1 MSSDIISISN
11 RVFLSEGH
19 YATDRT
25 GNDLIFNSEIK
36 SNKTIQNMPTNLTQH
51 PMKSKPWRNHRI

>member
-25 GNDLIFNSEIK
+25 GNELILIPKSNQIK
-36 SNKTIQNMPTNLTQH
+36 SYKKMPTNLTQH
-51 PMKSKPWRNHRI
+51 PMKSNHLA